1 MGAAGRD
8 GGNSAAA
15 QLASADL
22 QIHSSLSD
30 GTASPAAI
38 VRYASEQT
46 DLDLIAITDHDDFR
60 GAEAAREAAAG
71 TNARVEVVPG
81 IELTTRSGHL
91 LALWIDGPIAPFQS
105 LERTLES
112 IQRAGGLAVVPHPLG
127 LLTLSL
133 GTRSIERALRS
144 EASRAV
150 LVGLELANP
159 TPAARQR
166 QASARRANRDWHL
179 AETGGS
185 DAHFLEFI
193 GSARTVFAR
202 GAPADAS
209 GALRAALLAR
219 TTVAEQRAAPSLRE
233 IGPRRLLAQQWHGL
247 SATPRIAVAGS
258 VAGPLA
264 ARAAR
269 GWRSARQRAHATVA
283 GRL

>member
-1 MGAAGRD
+1 MNKPATR
-8 GGNSAAA
+8 
-15 QLASADL
+15 LASADL
-22 QIHSSLSD
+22 QIHTSLSD
-30 GTASPAAI
+30 GTASPAEI

-60 GAEAAREAAAG
+60 GADAAREAAARS
-71 TNARVEVVPG
+71 NARVGLVPG

-112 IQRAGGLAVVPHPLG
+112 IQQAGGLAVVPHPLG

-133 GTRSIERALRS
+133 DTRAIERALRN
-144 EASRAV
+144 EAGRKV

-166 QASARRANRDWHL
+166 RGSARKANRDWRL

-193 GSARTVFAR
+193 GSARTVFAQ
-202 GAPADAS
+202 GAAADPS
-209 GALRAALLAR
+209 GALRTGLLSR
-219 TTVAEQRAAPSLRE
+219 TTVAEERPAPSLRA
-233 IGPRRLLAQQWHGL
+233 IGPRRLLAQQWRGL
-247 SATPRIAVAGS
+247 GATPRVA

-264 ARAAR
+264 ARARR
-269 GWRSARQRAHATVA
+269 GWRALRSSAGTAAL
-283 GRL
+283 GDS

>member
-1 MGAAGRD
+1 M
-8 GGNSAAA
+8 NSSAAR
-15 QLASADL
+15 LASADL
-22 QIHSSLSD
+22 QIHTSLSD
-30 GTASPAAI
+30 GTASPAEI

-60 GAEAAREAAAG
+60 GAEAAREAAAR

-91 LALWIDGPIAPFQS
+91 LALWVEGPIAPFQS

-133 GTRSIERALRS
+133 GTRSIERVLRG
-144 EASRAV
+144 EAGRAV

-166 QASARRANRDWHL
+166 QSRARRANRDWRL

-193 GSARTVFAR
+193 GSARTVFTR
-202 GAPADAS
+202 GAPADQS
-209 GALRAALLAR
+209 GALRAALRSR
-219 TTVAEQRAAPSLRE
+219 TTVAEERPTPSLRE
-233 IGPRRLLAQQWHGL
+233 IGPRRLLAQQWRGL
-247 SATPRIAVAGS
+247 SATPRVAVAKPLG
-258 VAGPLA
+258 AGV
-264 ARAAR
+264 ARA
-269 GWRSARQRAHATVA
+269 WRSARQRAQATLA
-283 GRL
+283 DGL

>member
-8 GGNSAAA
+8 GGNSPAA

-91 LALWIDGPIAPFQS
+91 LALWVDGPIAPFQS

-112 IQRAGGLAVVPHPLG
+112 IQRVGGLAVPPLAW
-127 LLTLSL
+127 LQ
-133 GTRSIERALRS
+133 
-144 EASRAV
+144 
-150 LVGLELANP
+150 P
-159 TPAARQR
+159 P
-166 QASARRANRDWHL
+166 
-179 AETGGS
+179 
-185 DAHFLEFI
+185 
-193 GSARTVFAR
+193 
-202 GAPADAS
+202 APA
-209 GALRAALLAR
+209 
-219 TTVAEQRAAPSLRE
+219 VP
-233 IGPRRLLAQQWHGL
+233 
-247 SATPRIAVAGS
+247 
-258 VAGPLA
+258 
-264 ARAAR
+264 
-269 GWRSARQRAHATVA
+269 
-283 GRL
+283 

>member
-1 MGAAGRD
+1 MGKVVERRP
-8 GGNSAAA
+8 
-15 QLASADL
+15 LKWYE
-22 QIHSSLSD
+22 QIYL
-30 GTASPAAI
+30 PAI
-38 VRYASEQT
+38 VSGLARTFRQMFQPN
-46 DLDLIAITDHDDFR
+46 ITLQYPAERPEIHDDFR

-91 LALWIDGPIAPFQS
+91 LALWVDGPIAPFQS

-166 QASARRANRDWHL
+166 QASARRANRDWRL
-179 AETGGS
+179 SETGGS

-193 GSARTVFAR
+193 GSARTLFAR
-202 GAPADAS
+202 GAPADPS

-219 TTVAEQRAAPSLRE
+219 TTVAEERPAPSLRE
-233 IGPRRLLAQQWHGL
+233 IGPRRLLAQQWRGL

-269 GWRSARQRAHATVA
+269 GWRSARRRAQASVA

>member
-8 GGNSAAA
+8 GGNSPAAR
-15 QLASADL
+15 LASADL
-22 QIHSSLSD
+22 QIHTSLSD
-30 GTASPAAI
+30 GTASPAEI

-60 GAEAAREAAAG
+60 GAEAAREAAAR
-71 TNARVEVVPG
+71 TNARMEVVPG

-91 LALWIDGPIAPFQS
+91 LALWVEGPIAPFQS

-133 GTRSIERALRS
+133 GIRSIERVLRG
-144 EASRAV
+144 EAGRAV

-166 QASARRANRDWHL
+166 QSRARRANRDWRL

-202 GAPADAS
+202 GAPADQS
-209 GALRAALLAR
+209 GALRAALRSR
-219 TTVAEQRAAPSLRE
+219 TTVAEERPVPSLRE
-233 IGPRRLLAQQWHGL
+233 IGPRRLLAQQWRGL
-247 SATPRIAVAGS
+247 SATPRVA

-264 ARAAR
+264 AGVARA
-269 GWRSARQRAHATVA
+269 WRSARQRAQATLA
-283 GRL
+283 GGL